1 MAKTRV
7 SELYASAYCRPP
19 VRPDELKSRCD
30 GTQPAGVRGP
40 VVEVSV
46 DVIVVVEGGSRVVIV
61 VDVAVM
67 VDVRVVLARW
77 TDQLSEI
84 TLLLMPAVTEP

>member
-1 MAKTRV
+1 MANTRV
-7 SELYASAYCRPP
+7 SELYASEYCRPP
-19 VRPDELKSRCD
+19 DRPDELKSRCD
-30 GTQPAGVRGP
+30 GTHPAGVRGP
-40 VVEVSV
+40 VVSV

-84 TLLLMPAVTEP
+84 ALLLMPAVTEA